1 MGQTYPIY
9 ACTGT
14 YHSCHFISSL
24 YILLQLEARVFKV
37 ILKKKLIRL
46 NIWSVWNK
54 LKYNLWESY
63 TNLNDIDSKFSLS
76 HSCPGHN
83 LYH

>member
-14 YHSCHFISSL
+14 YHSCYFISSL

-37 ILKKKLIRL
+37 ILKKK
-46 NIWSVWNK
+46 
-54 LKYNLWESY
+54 NLV
-63 TNLNDIDSKFSLS
+63 
-76 HSCPGHN
+76 G
-83 LYH
+83 